1 MQALSQLSYGPTS
14 LRSEIIAL
22 PQRVGK
28 HLLHFSSRA
37 LRGGGDDRTDSV
49 GAVGQRRQDR
59 ALIQGAVAGA
69 GVDQLRERAVHAL
82 QFSHALRDVL

>member
-22 PQRVGK
+22 PPGVGK

-37 LRGGGDDRTDSV
+37 LLCRV
-49 GAVGQRRQDR
+49 VGQRRQDR
-59 ALIQGAVAGA
+59 ALIQ
-69 GVDQLRERAVHAL
+69 RAVPGQA
-82 QFSHALRDVL
+82 STS